1 LDFVSQSIGKRNGFP
16 YPIGCSVSW
25 FLLLHASKC
34 QTLYDGLLWGQVP
47 ITLLRAQVLLFQQ
60 RRVCTR

>member
-1 LDFVSQSIGKRNGFP
+1 
-16 YPIGCSVSW
+16 
-25 FLLLHASKC
+25 
-34 QTLYDGLLWGQVP
+34 LLWGQVP